1 MNEADEFET
10 WPPLPTSSLP
20 LPKSVRHIVPRRG
33 YVMSCFVWTC
43 QLGMVVEDILDM
55 DRPGLPPGTDPRL
68 VDNSL
73 QDVEETIRRADALSA
88 RLDVWRKSLPRNID
102 VDVMAHNGVSPF
114 PHHVVGVSWYYT
126 AQILLLSRFI
136 KRRHMSF
143 PPTEAEAEF
152 SKRAHRTCSAAA
164 EAVVELLAYLD
175 RHKLLNHTSSDIIH
189 ILSLAT
195 LFEAFD
201 SSDSDPALADR
212 AKMNFAQCCIWL
224 RDCSASWPAA
234 SAHKLFFE
242 GLIQGG
248 LKLSSADMPEGVGV
262 SPDTATSPPLPE
274 GLRAVGRNLSTSE
287 RDLPRVSLPPTG
299 ISNLF
304 QLPQFYWNHLTGG
317 VGGGMSGPGAGGM
330 AFDMTH
336 LSPEAAAGVIPDWQT
351 PSYEGQAG
359 GGGRGNGF
367 GVEGQALG
375 GFAPSDPPSAGFSWD
390 QPIDGGPMLGNV
402 GNVQNTNDQAAIYSA
417 LMSFMVEAAK
427 SH

>member
-20 LPKSVRHIVPRRG
+20 LPRSVRHIVPRRG

-73 QDVEETIRRADALSA
+73 QERDETIRRAETLSN
-88 RLDVWRKSLPRNID
+88 RLDVWRSTIPRSID
-102 VDVMAHNGVSPF
+102 VNLMAQNGISPF

-136 KRRHMSF
+136 KRRNSPF

-152 SKRAHRTCSAAA
+152 SKRAHRTCSGAA

-175 RHKLLNHTSSDIIH
+175 RHKLLNHTSADIIH

-201 SSDSDPALADR
+201 SSDTDQALADR

-248 LKLSSADMPEGVGV
+248 LKLSSADMPDGVAM

-299 ISNLF
+299 ISSLF
-304 QLPQFYWNHLTGG
+304 QLPQFYWNHLTNGG
-317 VGGGMSGPGAGGM
+317 PMPSMGL
-330 AFDMTH
+330 DMNL
-336 LSPEAAAGVIPDWQT
+336 LSPDATTSVLPDWHT
-351 PSYEGQAG
+351 PTDYGSS
-359 GGGRGNGF
+359 GGGRGF
-367 GVEGQALG
+367 GVDGMG
-375 GFAPSDPPSAGFSWD
+375 GFAVSDPPSTGNFSWGT
-390 QPIDGGPMLGNV
+390 PMDGAPLGNAAA
-402 GNVQNTNDQAAIYSA
+402 GNMQGTADQAAIYSA